1 MINFQFTKIKKL
13 SQYAVI
19 FGLLAMPLLVRAN
32 LPSGNAIT
40 IDDVSGIVGIIARFM
55 IAMSMVCAVIFIV
68 LSGIMTM
75 VAQDDPKKFSNGL
88 LRLKHAAIGAGV
100 VLATGVIINTV
111 AALVDRSFFCQI
123 SILGICLY

>member
-13 SQYAVI
+13 SQYVVI
-19 FGLLAMPLLVRAN
+19 FGLLATPLLVRAN
-32 LPSGNAIT
+32 LPPGNAIT

>member
-1 MINFQFTKIKKL
+1 TKIKKL

>member
-1 MINFQFTKIKKL
+1 MTKFQIPKIGAITTSFMVFL
-13 SQYAVI
+13 TSTRTA
-19 FGLLAMPLLVRAN
+19 LAD
-32 LPSGNAIT
+32 LPPGNAIT

-55 IAMSMVCAVIFIV
+55 IVMSMVLAVIFIV

-75 VAQDDPKKFSNGL
+75 MAQADPAKFSKGL

-111 AALVDRSFFCQI
+111 ATLVDRSFFCQI